1 MVAPLQVQV
10 NVRTTERASERK
22 RVCVRT
28 RTDAASR
35 SLLGASHLARSKAPP
50 TLPCPAPA
58 PLFLCLSVPLS
69 VCTRPWRACLERVF
83 HFGWFGWSRSAAS
96 TSAGA
101 VQRASARQAFA
112 FLHPSFLPSFL
123 HLPPSSAR
131 PSLEKVSFNHW
142 PPRRRFPHQPRL
154 AMDGQSQTVTQW
166 QPLSLVVKSLSLYNM
181 VL

>member
-1 MVAPLQVQV
+1 MYERPS
-10 NVRTTERASERK
+10 ERASERK

-112 FLHPSFLPSFL
+112 FLHPSFLPSSTSPPVRAPLFGESVFQPL
-123 HLPPSSAR
+123 AAATPLPPPTAACNGRTVADSNAVAATLTGR
-131 PSLEKVSFNHW
+131 QVSLALQYGALN
-142 PPRRRFPHQPRL
+142 P
-154 AMDGQSQTVTQW
+154 TI
-166 QPLSLVVKSLSLYNM
+166 
-181 VL
+181 